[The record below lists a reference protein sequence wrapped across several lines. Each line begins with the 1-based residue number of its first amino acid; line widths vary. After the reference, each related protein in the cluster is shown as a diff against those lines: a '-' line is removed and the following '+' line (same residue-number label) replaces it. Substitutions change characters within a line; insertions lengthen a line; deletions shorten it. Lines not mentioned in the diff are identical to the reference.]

1 LLCTRAASTT
11 FVTARSGATICLE
24 ESMSMI
30 DTQQSVLA
38 KLDKIDARYSEIE
51 TQISDPVIA
60 QDPTRLIALSKEQ
73 GKIRS
78 MVTKYRAY
86 KKATAGIEEARQ
98 LMADAA
104 VDADFKALAE
114 EEIEALTSK
123 QNQLYEEMQN
133 TLVMAD
139 EMHID
144 SIIVEIRA
152 GTGGEEAALFARD
165 LYDMYTRYADAR
177 RWKVEQLDFS
187 PSDMG
192 GFREVIFGVKGEGVW
207 AELGYEGGGHR
218 VQRVPETES
227 QGRIHTSAATVAVL
241 PEPEEVDIQID
252 PDDVIE
258 HVCRSSGPGGQ
269 NVNKVSSAIKLEHIP
284 TGITVS
290 MQDEKSQHKN
300 RAKAWRVLRSRL
312 YERYESERRAER
324 DSQRKSMIGSGD
336 RSQKIRTYNFPQNRV
351 TDHRINLSLY
361 SLERILGGDMGE
373 LIAALQEHE
382 RQQRLLNL

>member
-1 LLCTRAASTT
+1 M
-11 FVTARSGATICLE
+11 GN
-24 ESMSMI
+24 
-30 DTQQSVLA
+30 TQDSVLT
-38 KLDKIDARYSEIE
+38 KLGQIDARYREIE
-51 TQISDPVIA
+51 SLISEPAIA
-60 QDPTRLIALSKEQ
+60 KDSTRLVALSKEQ
-73 GKIRS
+73 GKLRS
-78 MVTKYRAY
+78 MVTKYRDY
-86 KKATAGIEEARQ
+86 LKAAAGAEEAEQ
-98 LMADAA
+98 MLQDGTAEPDL
-104 VDADFKALAE
+104 KALAE
-114 EEIEALTSK
+114 EELE
-123 QNQLYEEMQN
+123 QLSARKEQLLEEMQN

-139 EMHID
+139 DLQID
-144 SIIVEIRA
+144 AVILEIRA

-165 LYDMYTRYADAR
+165 LYGMYTRYAEGR

-187 PSDMG
+187 PSEMG
-192 GFREVIFGVKGEGVW
+192 GFREVIFSVKGEGVW

-241 PEPEEVDIQID
+241 PEPEEVDVEIH

-300 RAKAWRVLRSRL
+300 RAKAWRLLRSRL
-312 YERYESERRAER
+312 YELYESQRRAER
-324 DSQRKSMIGSGD
+324 DSQRKTMIGSGD
-336 RSQKIRTYNFPQNRV
+336 RSSKIRTYNFPQNRV

-361 SLERILGGDMGE
+361 SLDRILAGDMEE
-373 LIAALQEHE
+373 LIAAIRDYD
-382 RQQRLLNL
+382 RQQRLKNL

>member
-1 LLCTRAASTT
+1 MADSKENKLL
-11 FVTARSGATICLE
+11 I
-24 ESMSMI
+24 
-30 DTQQSVLA
+30 
-38 KLDKIDARYSEIE
+38 KLDEIDARYSEIE
-51 TQISDPVIA
+51 KQISNPAVATDPNK
-60 QDPTRLIALSKEQ
+60 LISLSKEQ
-73 GKIRS
+73 GKLKSI
-78 MVTKYRAY
+78 VTKYRQY
-86 KKATAGIEEARQ
+86 KKAGGGITDAEQ
-98 LMADAA
+98 ILAD
-104 VDADFKALAE
+104 DSADKDLRDLAE
-114 EEIEALTSK
+114 EEIS
-123 QNQLYEEMQN
+123 QLSGQQEKLLDEIAG

-139 EMHID
+139 DMDVD
-144 SIIVEIRA
+144 SVIMEIRA

-165 LYDMYTRYADAR
+165 LYEMYTRYADSR
-177 RWKVEQLDFS
+177 RWKVEQIDFS
-187 PSDMG
+187 STEKS
-192 GFREVIFGVKGEGVW
+192 GFREVIFGVKGPGVW

-241 PEPEEVDIQID
+241 PEPEEVDIQIA

-258 HVCRSSGPGGQ
+258 HVSRSSGPGGQ

-312 YERYESERRAER
+312 YEHFQSQKTAER

-336 RSQKIRTYNFPQNRV
+336 RSQKIRTYNYPQNRV

-361 SLERILGGDMGE
+361 NLDKIMNGDMGE
-373 LIAALQEHE
+373 LIAALKDHD
-382 RQQRLLNL
+382 RQRRLENL

>member
-1 LLCTRAASTT
+1 
-11 FVTARSGATICLE
+11 
-24 ESMSMI
+24 MSQ
-30 DTQQSVLA
+30 TQDSVLT
-38 KLDKIDARYSEIE
+38 KLDEIEARYDEIDK
-51 TQISDPVIA
+51 QISDPAIA
-60 QDPTRLIALSKEQ
+60 QNPTKLVALSKEQ
-73 GKIRS
+73 GKIRAI
-78 MVTKYRAY
+78 VKKYREY
-86 KKATAGIEEARQ
+86 KKASAGIEDAQ
-98 LMADAA
+98 LMLDDAT
-104 VDADFKALAE
+104 VDADFRALAE
-114 EEIEALTSK
+114 EEIEELTTR
-123 QNQLYEEMQN
+123 QETLIEEMQN

-139 EMHID
+139 DLHID
-144 SIIVEIRA
+144 AIIVEIRA
-152 GTGGEEAALFARD
+152 GTGGEEAALFAKD
-165 LYDMYTRYADAR
+165 LYGMYTRYADTR
-177 RWKVEQLDFS
+177 RWKTEQLDFS
-187 PSDMG
+187 ASEMG
-192 GFREVIFGVKGEGVW
+192 GFREVIFSIKGEGVW

-241 PEPEEVDIQID
+241 PEPEEVDIEID
-252 PDDVIE
+252 PDDVVE

-300 RAKAWRVLRSRL
+300 RAKAWRLLRSRI

-361 SLERILGGDMGE
+361 SLDKVLCGDMGE
-373 LIAALQEHE
+373 LIAAMQEHD
-382 RQQRLLNL
+382 RKQRLLNL